1 MMIARKMLLGA
12 RIKELRKRAG
22 LSQDQLAEKVGIE
35 SKYLSRIEVGKR
47 DPSLDVLERIA
58 DSLQVEM
65 KALFDFAHHDNEATS
80 PQGIEAALFG
90 ANTDELRL
98 VFKLIKAVRK

>member
-1 MMIARKMLLGA
+1 MSTRKMLLGA

-47 DPSLDVLERIA
+47 HPSLDALERIA

-65 KALFDFAHHDNEATS
+65 KELFDYFHHDSEAIS
-80 PQGIEAALFG
+80 LKGIKNSLEG
-90 ANTDELRL
+90 ASDEELRL
-98 VFKLIKAVRK
+98 VFKLIRAVRQ

>member
-1 MMIARKMLLGA
+1 MIARKMLLGA

-22 LSQDQLAEKVGIE
+22 LSQDQLAEKVGVE

-47 DPSLDVLERIA
+47 DPSLDVLGRIA

-65 KALFDFAHHDNEATS
+65 KEIFDFAHHDIEATS
-80 PQGIEAALFG
+80 PQGIENALLG
-90 ANTDELRL
+90 ASTEELRL
-98 VFKLIKAVRK
+98 VFKLIKAVRQ